1 MKMAEETKKNRSAT
15 VGIDKFYY
23 AVLQSD
29 TEESVVYEKEVR
41 LPFVQNVNIETEQ
54 EIAKAFGDNK
64 VAEMAVSTG
73 VSTVEFQFHALPLE
87 DRVALLGLE
96 DEDGLVIQRSQVN
109 PPYVAVVLEKTKG
122 DGSAELVGLTKGM
135 FTLPPTEAQTK
146 EDSLEFGSDTISG
159 EFSSRVYDDA
169 AQVFA
174 HVKKGDETIR
184 QKFMNKVFRP
194 AEQAEQG
201 GVEG

>member
-1 MKMAEETKKNRSAT
+1 MAEETKKNRSAT

>member
-1 MKMAEETKKNRSAT
+1 MAEENKKNRSAT
-15 VGIDKFYY
+15 VGINKFYY

-159 EFSSRVYDDA
+159 EFSGRVYDDT
-169 AQVFA
+169 AQIFA
-174 HVKKGDETIR
+174 HVKKGDETMR
-184 QKFMNKVFRP
+184 QKFMNRVFRP
-194 AEQAEQG
+194 SEQAEQG

>member
-135 FTLPPTEAQTK
+135 FTLPSTEAQTK

-159 EFSSRVYDDA
+159 EFSGRVYDDA

-174 HVKKGDETIR
+174 HVKKGDEAMR

-194 AEQAEQG
+194 SEQAEQG

>member
-1 MKMAEETKKNRSAT
+1 MAEETKKNRSAT

-159 EFSSRVYDDA
+159 EFSGRVYDDA

>member
-1 MKMAEETKKNRSAT
+1 MAEPKKKNLSAT
-15 VGIDKFYY
+15 VGIDKLHY
-23 AVLQSD
+23 AILQSD
-29 TEESVVYEKEVR
+29 TEEAVTYDEKVR
-41 LPFVQNVNIETEQ
+41 LPFVQTINIETEQ
-54 EIAKAFGDNK
+54 EIAKAYGDNK

-96 DEDGLVIQRSQVN
+96 NDGELVIQKSQVN

-146 EDSLEFGSDTISG
+146 EDSLEFGNDTISG
-159 EFSSRVYDDA
+159 EFSGRIYDDV

-174 HVKKGDETIR
+174 HVDEDDEEKR
-184 QKFMNKVFRP
+184 QAFMDKVFNP
-194 AEQAEQG
+194 TGETTP
-201 GVEG
+201 

>member
-1 MKMAEETKKNRSAT
+1 MAEETKKNRSAT

-159 EFSSRVYDDA
+159 EFSGRVYDDA

-174 HVKKGDETIR
+174 HVKEGDEAMR

-194 AEQAEQG
+194 SEQAEQG

>member
-159 EFSSRVYDDA
+159 EFSGRVYDDA

-174 HVKKGDETIR
+174 HVKKGDEAMR

-194 AEQAEQG
+194 SEQAEQG